1 MLTQYPPLTIL
12 RILWSLI
19 FLIYAA
25 AIFVGYGFVQ
35 SSWQLTF
42 ARRWA
47 IWATLSVICLLGI
60 LWWGLKYNHRHNE
73 TMLLPTL
80 GYGNTLTLL
89 RGLGLCFMAGFL
101 FAPRPP
107 DLLAWASPL
116 LYAASCLIDYLD
128 GYVARMTGHT
138 TVLGEILDMEFDGIG
153 MLIVIVLGIQYGQLP
168 IWYLILGLGRQLFIF
183 GIWLRQRQNLLVH
196 EMTES
201 HYRRII
207 AGFQMGFM
215 SVILWPVFTPPTTTL
230 ASTLFAIP
238 LTGSFLRDW
247 FVVSGQIDP
256 LTTRYQRWRS
266 FMKKILEGWLPLVCR
281 WVASGVV
288 LFLLTREFPSYTS
301 WQVYLQQAEPI
312 YFAWLLKILAILSPL
327 ATGLFLLGILGRVN
341 AIVMINLA
349 CLDIFAT
356 KFVLWTNGLLL
367 ASAIWVLQL
376 GSGYWTLWSFEES
389 WLRRRAGE

>member
-12 RILWSLI
+12 RIRWSLI
-19 FLIYAA
+19 LMIYGVAV
-25 AIFVGYGFVQ
+25 FVGYGLIQ
-35 SSWQLTF
+35 SSWQQTF
-42 ARRWA
+42 ARHWV
-47 IWATLSVICLLGI
+47 IWATLSVICQLGI
-60 LWWGLKYNHRHNE
+60 LWWGLKHNRRHNE
-73 TMLLPTL
+73 AVLLPTL

-107 DLLAWASPL
+107 GFLAWAPPL

-128 GYVARMTGHT
+128 GYVARLTGHT

-183 GIWLRQRQNLLVH
+183 GIWLRQRQNLPVY

-215 SVILWPVFTPPTTTL
+215 SVILWPVFMPPTTTL
-230 ASTLFAIP
+230 ASILFAIP
-238 LTGSFLRDW
+238 LAGSFLRDW

-256 LTTRYQRWRS
+256 RTARYQYWRKI
-266 FMKKILEGWLPLVCR
+266 MKKILEGWLPLLCR
-281 WVASGVV
+281 LVAGGVV
-288 LFLLTREFPSYTS
+288 LFLLSQEFPSFTA
-301 WQVYLQQAEPI
+301 WQTYLRQAEPI
-312 YFAWLLKILAILSPL
+312 YFAWLLTILAILSPL
-327 ATGLFLLGILGRVN
+327 AMGLFLLGILGRIN
-341 AIVMINLA
+341 AIVMIGLA
-349 CLDIFAT
+349 SLDIFAT
-356 KFVLWTNGLLL
+356 KFDPWTNGLLL
-367 ASAIWVLQL
+367 ACAIWVLQL
-376 GSGYWTLWSFEES
+376 GSGYWALWAFEES
-389 WLRRRAGE
+389 WLRRRVGE